1 MNLVAIAFH
10 CTSLVMASTANSA
23 IPPYAYRVSVIGCGR
38 VGSTLA
44 QRIAEKNLAD
54 VVLLD
59 IIDGMPQGLALD
71 LMEARGIERHDCQ
84 IIGTND
90 YADTAGS
97 EIVVIT
103 AGSPRKPGMDR
114 DDLLKINAK
123 IVVESAKN
131 AIAHSPDALFI
142 VVTNPLDVMTY
153 LAWQTTN
160 LPPRRI
166 MGMAG
171 VLDSARFQTFIAM
184 ELGVSMEDVS
194 ALVLGGHGDLMV
206 PLPRYSTVGGIPI
219 TELMDAATIERL
231 VERTRHGGAEIVE
244 LMQTGGAFYAPASS
258 ACLMVEAI
266 LHNQLRQV
274 PVAAYLQGEYGL
286 NDIFIGVPTRLGCH
300 GVETILELDLT
311 DAERT
316 ALQTSAE
323 SVRQNIQKASAM
335 LSS

>member
-1 MNLVAIAFH
+1 
-10 CTSLVMASTANSA
+10 MASTPGSPISYHN
-23 IPPYAYRVSVIGCGR
+23 PRVSVIGGGK

-54 VVLLD
+54 TVLLD
-59 IIDGMPQGLALD
+59 IVTGTPQGIALD
-71 LMEARGIERHDCQ
+71 LMQARGIEHHDRQ

-97 EIVVIT
+97 DIVVIT
-103 AGSPRKPGMDR
+103 AGSPRKPGITR

-123 IVVESAKN
+123 IVVEAAQK
-131 AIAHSPDALFI
+131 AIAHSPDAIFI
-142 VVTNPLDVMTY
+142 VVSNPLDIMTY
-153 LAWQTTN
+153 LAWQATK
-160 LPPRRI
+160 LPPRRV

-171 VLDSARFQTFIAM
+171 ILDSARFQTFIAM
-184 ELGVSMEDVS
+184 ELNACVEDVS

-206 PLPRYSTVGGIPI
+206 PLPRYSNVGGIPI

-231 VERTRHGGAEIVE
+231 VERTRNGGGEIVE
-244 LMQTGGAFYAPASS
+244 LMKTGGAYFAPASS
-258 ACLMVEAI
+258 TCLMVEAI

-286 NDIFIGVPTRLGCH
+286 NDIFIGVPTRLGH
-300 GVETILELDLT
+300 RGVESVLEINLT
-311 DAERT
+311 DAERS
-316 ALQTSAE
+316 ALQASAE
-323 SVRQNIQKASAM
+323 SIRENIQRASAM